1 MTDIRRSL
9 PTARQMV
16 PELLTAL
23 KKIGGSGSVK
33 EIESLVADQLGLS
46 PEQLEVRHDKSRS
59 EFQYRFA
66 WSRTYAKRD
75 GLVKSER
82 RNQWALSENR
92 PVN

>member
-1 MTDIRRSL
+1 MTDLRGTL

-23 KKIGGSGSVK
+23 KKLGGSGSVK
-33 EIESLVADQLGLS
+33 EIESLVANQLGLS
-46 PEQLEVRHDKSRS
+46 PEQLEVGHDKSRS

-75 GLVKSER
+75 GLVVSEK

-92 PVN
+92 PVS